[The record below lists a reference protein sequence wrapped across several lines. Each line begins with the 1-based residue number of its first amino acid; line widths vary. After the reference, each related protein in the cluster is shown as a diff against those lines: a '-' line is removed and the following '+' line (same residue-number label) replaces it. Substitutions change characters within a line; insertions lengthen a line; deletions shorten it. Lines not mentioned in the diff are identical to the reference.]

1 MNQLVFFSF
10 VQLGDPSE
18 HRNYNEWHQLD
29 HRPENLALPGISW
42 GDRWARDAEC
52 KQLSHTSERFADV
65 DYTAMYWF
73 NSPTRD
79 GVDDFDRLGEQTFQ
93 AGRDPL
99 FPAITRPLR
108 AFFRPVKGYASP
120 QALVS
125 PDVLPYRPNRGIH
138 ITVTEYD
145 NPHSLAVHEQHTW
158 EDRSRIPDVLRVDG
172 VAGAWTFSLQEYQ
185 THSYLKFED
194 QPEGSHGS
202 LRVRLVYLDGYR
214 DALETATALTNRE
227 AELDADGHAAPTR
240 NLGAPCSPP
249 PRAPAFRGRTGNRC
263 RHRSGHP
270 LKSAHRLM

>member
-1 MNQLVFFSF
+1 MNQLAFFSF
-10 VQLGDPSE
+10 VQLDDPSQ

-52 KQLSHTSERFADV
+52 KQLSESSERFADV

-73 NSPTRD
+73 NSPARD
-79 GVDDFDRLGEQTFQ
+79 SVEAWDRLGEQTFQ
-93 AGRDPL
+93 AGRGPL
-99 FPAITRPLR
+99 FPAIKRPLL

-125 PDVLPYRPNRGIH
+125 PDVLPYRPTRGIH

-145 NPHSLAVHEQHTW
+145 DPHSLAVHERHTW
-158 EDRSRIPDVLRVDG
+158 EDRSRIPDLLRVDG

-185 THSYLKFED
+185 THSSLKFED

-227 AELDADGHAAPTR
+227 AELDADGHAAPH
-240 NLGAPCSPP
+240 PES
-249 PRAPAFRGRTGNRC
+249 GRTVFSSPARTII
-263 RHRSGHP
+263 P
-270 LKSAHRLM
+270 WQDW